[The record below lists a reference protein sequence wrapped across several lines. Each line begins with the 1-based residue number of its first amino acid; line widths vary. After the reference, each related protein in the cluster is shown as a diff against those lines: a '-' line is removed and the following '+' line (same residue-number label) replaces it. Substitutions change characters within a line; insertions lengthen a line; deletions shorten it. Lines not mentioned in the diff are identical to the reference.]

1 MIETERKK
9 PTSGTRKHLADGV
22 AVPARKPM
30 PSAGTAYR
38 RHLRPSF
45 LKYWHLIAVTV
56 ALSLSG
62 ALFEGLSVAL
72 LIPFLQSLDADAGA
86 GVTTGIAFLDTHVL
100 GVGMPTVQRL
110 YRISAIIIG
119 VTWVRFILS
128 YIGAVTGTRA
138 RAHIVAD
145 LRKRVVDQLL
155 RVSIMFYSKT
165 RSGDLLN
172 TITNELTRVGAAL
185 SVVVE
190 TIGAASLLIV
200 YLAFMLLVSWQL
212 TFAALLFVGLLSLAL
227 TRLVRSIRRFGYQST
242 DAHSEFSSRMTEFLG
257 GVKTIVASNT
267 QQYEKKRL
275 RKGIMDIAA
284 AVVSTVKRASLV
296 TPISNAVVSS
306 ALVIIIVMAVT
317 LFVLPGKM
325 DVALLL
331 AFLFALLRMMPRVH
345 EMNRKRGQWAQ
356 VTGAMAKVGNLLR
369 SDDKPF
375 LVDGDLETGALKQGI
390 RLRNVSFSYVEGE
403 PVLYDIDLEIPRG
416 RTTALVGSSGAG
428 KTTLADL
435 LPRFYDPT
443 AGSVEW
449 DGLDLRKFKQHSLR
463 ARIAVVSQDT
473 FVFNDTIAVNIGYAT
488 PGATPERIR
497 EVAAQADALDFINQM
512 PEGFETVLGDRGVRL
527 SGGQRQRIAIAR
539 ALLRDPDVLI
549 LDEATSALDSI
560 TERAVQSSLD
570 TLMEGRTVVAVAHR
584 LSTIE
589 NADNI
594 VVLEAG
600 RVVEQGTFSELIAK
614 KGQFWAYY
622 SIQFQLSAT

>member
-1 MIETERKK
+1 MTE
-9 PTSGTRKHLADGV
+9 
-22 AVPARKPM
+22 
-30 PSAGTAYR
+30 TAYR

-45 LKYWHLIAVTV
+45 LKYWYLIAATV

-72 LIPFLQSLDADAGA
+72 LIPFLQSLDSGGGT
-86 GVTTGIAFLDTHVL
+86 GVTTGIAFIDTHVL
-100 GVGMPTVQRL
+100 GVGMTTVARL
-110 YRISAIIIG
+110 YRISAIIVG
-119 VTWVRFILS
+119 VTWLRFILS
-128 YIGAVTGTRA
+128 YVGAVTGVRA
-138 RAHIVAD
+138 RSSIVAD
-145 LRKRVVDQLL
+145 LRKRAVDQLL
-155 RVSIMFYSKT
+155 RVSLSFYSKV

-172 TITNELTRVGAAL
+172 TVTNELVRAGAAL
-185 SVVVE
+185 SVVVD
-190 TIGAASLLIV
+190 TIGSASLLIV

-212 TFAALLFVGLLSLAL
+212 TLVALFFIVVLSLAL
-227 TRLVRSIRRFGYQST
+227 SRLIRSIRSHGFKST

-257 GVKTIVASNT
+257 GVKTVVASNT
-267 QQYEKKRL
+267 QEYESRRL
-275 RKGIMDIAA
+275 RKAIMGIAH
-284 AVVSTVKRASLV
+284 AVVATVKRASLV

-306 ALVIIIVMAVT
+306 ALVLIIVIAVRW
-317 LFVLPGKM
+317 FVIPGKL

-345 EMNRKRGQWAQ
+345 DINSKRGQWAQ

-375 LVDGDLETGALKQGI
+375 LVEGDIEAQALNQGI
-390 RLRNVSFSYVEGE
+390 RFRDVSFSYIEGE
-403 PVLYDIDLEIPRG
+403 PILHDIDLEVPRG
-416 RTTALVGSSGAG
+416 KTTALVGSSGAG

-443 AGSVEW
+443 HGSIEW
-449 DGLDLRKFKQHSLR
+449 DGVDLKKFKQRSLR

-473 FVFNDTIAVNIGYAT
+473 FVFNETIEANIGYAT
-488 PGATPERIR
+488 PGSTSDDIR
-497 EVAAQADALDFINQM
+497 RVAEQADALDFINQM
-512 PEGFETVLGDRGVRL
+512 PEGFNTVLGDRGIRL

-560 TERAVQSSLD
+560 TERAVQNSLD
-570 TLMEGRTVVAVAHR
+570 ALMEGRTVVAIAHR

-589 NADNI
+589 HADNI

-600 RVVEQGTFSELIAK
+600 RVVEQGTFSELIAR
-614 KGQFWAYY
+614 KGKFWSYY
-622 SIQFQLSAT
+622 TIQFQLSET